1 MNKQRID
8 ASVEGKAYSQHGEDG
23 VIHHIFKA
31 IGVTNKIA
39 VEIGVSV
46 SSYGGVENNT
56 TLLSQNG
63 WSLYWFDIVDPP
75 LVPQNCVFI
84 KDCVTKD
91 NIASHFERLNI
102 PKEFDLLSIDI
113 DSNDYY
119 IREALKDYAPRVVI
133 SEYNGCFDGTVE
145 HIMPYDESYVWPG
158 HSDRTYGASLKSV
171 TNQANNM
178 GYDLVYCDT
187 FGVNAFFIR
196 KDINPFQALTSEEAW
211 VQLHWSKE

>member
-1 MNKQRID
+1 MNKQRIQPI
-8 ASVEGKAYSQHGEDG
+8 VEGKKYSQHGEDG
-23 VIHHIFKA
+23 VIDYIFKT
-31 IGVTNKIA
+31 IGTTNKIA

-46 SSYGGVENNT
+46 SGGNVIENNT
-56 TLLSQNG
+56 MFLSEDD
-63 WSLYWFDIVDPP
+63 WKLYWFDIVNPP
-75 LVPQNCVFI
+75 LVPHNCIFV

-91 NIASHFERLNI
+91 NIVSHFELLNI
-102 PKEFDLLSIDI
+102 PKQFDLLSIDI

-119 IREALKDYAPRVVI
+119 IREALKNYAPRVFI
-133 SEYNGCFDGTVE
+133 SEYNGCFNGTAE
-145 HIMPYDESYVWPG
+145 HVMPYDESYVWKG
-158 HSDRTYGASLKSV
+158 QSDRTFGASLKSV